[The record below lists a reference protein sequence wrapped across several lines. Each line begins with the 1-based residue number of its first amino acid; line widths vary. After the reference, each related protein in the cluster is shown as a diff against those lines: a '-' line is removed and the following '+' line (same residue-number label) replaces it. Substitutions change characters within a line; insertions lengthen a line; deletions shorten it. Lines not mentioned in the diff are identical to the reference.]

1 MSRGNFVTGVVVTTG
16 IGGLV
21 FCWTWLNRTFQERNT
36 VDFRVAFD
44 DVKGLKGMEEVRV
57 AGFQVGSVKSVQL
70 APDGRKAITLL
81 RINRDVKIPVDS
93 KISVSSGLLGGGAVV
108 TIVPGNKGE
117 LITEATTKESP
128 LTGEPAAGLDSA
140 LAGVS
145 KFTNDDALRA
155 DLTATAHN
163 LRLVSDKINKLGAIG
178 ALDDPKG
185 DLQGTLRNLQAT
197 SALLPGTMK
206 RVDRVLANAADVAAS
221 AKTIAPLLEKQVV
234 VLSRETQTLV
244 KDLDTV
250 MKSGGRIAAETEGLA
265 REAKLT
271 VADSRE
277 SIKALLR
284 SANDAASGAAGL
296 AEQLAGLVGDKDL
309 KGNIIAATGN
319 LTKVS
324 DNLVA
329 ISQKLDVTAGTLS
342 QTATDPELLGNI
354 KLTVANVKDA
364 SGSIKNLMARVE
376 SLRLPGEKKI
386 STSPSPNRP
395 VERGKQPTW
404 YEPGLTGDF
413 LYDTKAERFQL
424 DTNYAQVS
432 GGQLFRVGVAD
443 ATERNRI
450 NVQLG
455 QKSGEL
461 WTRYGLFGSKLGVG
475 FDTQAGPLQWR
486 LDLLDPN
493 HFTANTRL
501 RARLNNNTALV
512 FGLDSVGNGN
522 RPSVGLQI
530 RK

>member
-1 MSRGNFVTGVVVTTG
+1 MSKRDILTGVLVTTAVVG
-16 IGGLV
+16 V
-21 FCWTWLNRTFQERNT
+21 AASRAWLNRSFEERDT
-36 VDFRVAFD
+36 VDFRVAFED
-44 DVKGLKGMEEVRV
+44 AKGLKGGEEVRV
-57 AGFQVGSVKSVQL
+57 AGFQVGSVKEVRLSD
-70 APDGRKAITLL
+70 DGHKAITLL
-81 RINRDVKIPVDS
+81 RVNRTVKIPLDS

-108 TIVPGNKGE
+108 TITPGKAST
-117 LITEATTKESP
+117 LITETTTKVAPIE
-128 LTGEPAAGLDSA
+128 GEPAAGLDAA

-145 KFTNDDALRA
+145 KLTNDDALRA

-163 LRLVSDKINKLGAIG
+163 LRLMSEKINTLGAIG

-185 DLQGTLRNLQAT
+185 DLQGTLRNLRAT
-197 SALLPGTMK
+197 SALLPGTLK
-206 RVDRVLANAADVAAS
+206 RMDTVLVNAADVAGS
-221 AKTIAPLLEKQVV
+221 AKNIAPSLEKQ
-234 VLSRETQTLV
+234 LATLTKETQSLI
-244 KDLDTV
+244 KDLDEV
-250 MKSGGRIAAETEGLA
+250 LKSGGRIAAETEGLA

-277 SIKALLR
+277 SIKVLLR

-309 KGNIIAATGN
+309 KGNIVAATTN

-329 ISQKLDVTAGTLS
+329 ISQKLDATAGTLS

-376 SLRLPGEKKI
+376 TIRLPGEKKI
-386 STSPSPNRP
+386 SSPTPQNSPAKT
-395 VERGKQPTW
+395 GKQPTW

-432 GGQLFRVGVAD
+432 GGQLFRVGVTD
-443 ATERNRI
+443 ATERNRV
-450 NVQLG
+450 NVQVG

-475 FDTQAGPLQWR
+475 FDTQAGSLQWR